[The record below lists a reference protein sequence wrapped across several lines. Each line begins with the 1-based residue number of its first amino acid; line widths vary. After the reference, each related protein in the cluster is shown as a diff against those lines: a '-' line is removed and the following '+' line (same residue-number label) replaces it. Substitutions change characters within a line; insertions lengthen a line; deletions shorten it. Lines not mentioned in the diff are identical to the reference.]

1 MHTIF
6 VRGNTM
12 VAVDIRSLTV
22 DAPLDLKDAPTQK
35 EILDRL
41 AAGGGNQVKLN
52 EQGQAAL
59 FAILRTPGY
68 QE

>member
-6 VRGNTM
+6 IRGNTM

-22 DAPLDLKDAPTQK
+22 DAALDLKDPATQK
-35 EILDRL
+35 EILDRMNQ
-41 AAGGGNQVKLN
+41 GGGNQIRLN
-52 EQGQAAL
+52 DNGQTAL
-59 FAILRTPGY
+59 FGLMATPGF